1 MLYLLI
7 FWPKAAVFYLN
18 EDPLLLVTLCG
29 VPILMLII
37 FYIKTNLFYFME
49 QVQSILSLDSL
60 LVPLLMVICVKQAIM
75 YLLCFRMRSM
85 MDDPQSK
92 SLLAGLPLESILR
105 TEISPLKVR
114 TASKYNLKICTS
126 IM

>member
-1 MLYLLI
+1 
-7 FWPKAAVFYLN
+7 
-18 EDPLLLVTLCG
+18 
-29 VPILMLII
+29 
-37 FYIKTNLFYFME
+37 
-49 QVQSILSLDSL
+49 
-60 LVPLLMVICVKQAIM
+60 M

-114 TASKYNLKICTS
+114 TALKYNLKICTS
-126 IM
+126 TSCHVVSSWTISWRNCYIFLILLCSQPFILFHAI